1 MTVDE
6 IISRLHVM
14 KGILDA
20 RGLDG
25 GSYPVAVCVPGT
37 GGFSTG
43 AVNVAGPPL
52 IVEGVGPAVC
62 IVALR

>member
-1 MTVDE
+1 VTVDDA
-6 IISRLHVM
+6 INRLQVM

-25 GSYPVAVCVPGT
+25 GSYPVAVCVAGP

-43 AVNVAGPPL
+43 VVNVAGPPL

-62 IVALR
+62 IVAWR